1 MKTANQSTNAP
12 VIFTADDLLELDR
25 HIQEICRSVAQPA
38 APFERQEL
46 ATVDHVDN
54 ALRIPRE
61 GRREFQRELGRAW
74 VQDGHLLTTPNMSRK

>member
-1 MKTANQSTNAP
+1 MKTANVSTNGP
-12 VIFTADDLLELDR
+12 VNFTAEDLLELDR
-25 HIQEICRSVAQPA
+25 HIREICRSTAQPA

-74 VQDGHLLTTPNMSRK
+74 VQGGKLLSTPNA